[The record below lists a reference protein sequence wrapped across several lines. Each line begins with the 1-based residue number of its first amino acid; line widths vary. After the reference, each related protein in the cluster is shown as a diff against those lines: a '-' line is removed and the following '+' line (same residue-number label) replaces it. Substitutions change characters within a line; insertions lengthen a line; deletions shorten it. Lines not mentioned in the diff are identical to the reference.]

1 MLNEFAKEWVK
12 ALRSG
17 KYKQAK
23 NVLYEADRN
32 AFCCLGVA
40 CDISGLPPEKWHGN
54 EYTVLPLEVQEKLNL
69 SSKYGCFQ
77 EDTTSSRIN
86 SLVNLNDNLGYSFDQ
101 IADIIEA
108 EPAGLFND
116 KAL

>member
-54 EYTVLPLEVQEKLNL
+54 EYTVLPQEVQEKLNL
-69 SSKYGCFQ
+69 SSNYGRFIGA
-77 EDTTSSRIN
+77 SYM
-86 SLVNLNDNLGYSFDQ
+86 SLVNCNDSLGYSFER
-101 IADIIEA
+101 IADIIES
-108 EPAGLFND
+108 EPKGLFND
-116 KAL
+116 

>member
-17 KYKQAK
+17 KYEQTK
-23 NVLYEADRN
+23 NVLYNADRN

-40 CDISGLPPEKWHGN
+40 CDISGLPPEKWHGSD
-54 EYTVLPLEVQEKLNL
+54 YTVLPQEVREKLNL
-69 SSKYGCFQ
+69 SSNYGRFRF
-77 EDTTSSRIN
+77 DGAN
-86 SLVNLNDNLGYSFDQ
+86 YMSLVKCNDSLGYSFDQ

-108 EPAGLFND
+108 EPKGLFND
-116 KAL
+116 

>member
-23 NVLYEADRN
+23 NVLFNADRN

-40 CDISGLPPEKWHGN
+40 CDISGVSREEWHGSN
-54 EYTVLPLEVQEKLNL
+54 YTVLPQEVQEKLNL
-69 SSKYGCFQ
+69 RSKCGRFLDAGIY
-77 EDTTSSRIN
+77 T
-86 SLVNLNDNLGYSFDQ
+86 SLVMLNDSLGYSFDQ
-101 IADIIEA
+101 IADIIES
-108 EPAGLFND
+108 EPKWLFND
-116 KAL
+116 